1 MSWFK
6 GLFSNESNTVIV
18 NGKKYKANKSINI
31 NGNNITLDSNTFIT
45 DGPIINVVIHGDCE
59 EVSSDNGDITIE
71 GHSGSAQSKN
81 GNIRVGGDIIG
92 DAETKNGNIHA
103 KGIAGKASTING
115 DIRR

>member
-6 GLFSNESNTVIV
+6 GLFSNESNNVIV
-18 NGKKYKANKSINI
+18 NGTTYLADKSITI
-31 NGNNITLDSNTFIT
+31 NGNKVVIDGNTFIT

-59 EVSSDNGDITIE
+59 EVSSDTGDITIE

-81 GNIRVGGDIIG
+81 GNIRVGGNING